1 MSVVGLKNAVVATYN
16 MANKNNSNID
26 DDEEIT
32 QNLLNNQK
40 RYKNKSNKSNKSNNN
55 NADNI
60 SNYGSMDE
68 DNGELDH
75 SSFND
80 SNSLENGNGSDNNH
94 DIVGIDR
101 LIDDRNNTDSYKDT
115 QNNNSGIVTDFEEDS
130 ESSILPFKFLNNV
143 DPRVMS
149 DLIIGLSDGLTVPFA
164 LTAGLSSLGDT
175 RLVITGGL
183 AELVSGAISMGLGGF
198 LAARS
203 EVDYYKSQVKRERQ
217 EFFNNPNDLETEIE
231 DIMID
236 MGASIETIQSFTRD
250 LERNPKQMIEFI
262 IRFGRG
268 LEEPP
273 EGRQLTSALT
283 IGLGYFFGGFIPL
296 IPYFF
301 AVTVGTGLIISVIVM
316 IITLF
321 LFGYFKII
329 VTMGNDCSLLMRIS
343 EGLQMVL
350 VGSAAAGCAW
360 GLVYLIDN
368 HH

>member
-16 MANKNNSNID
+16 LATKNNSNID

-32 QNLLNNQK
+32 QNLLNQK
-40 RYKNKSNKSNKSNNN
+40 RYKNKSNNNN
-55 NADNI
+55 NNNNDHHGDNL

-68 DNGELDH
+68 DNGEADH
-75 SSFND
+75 SSFNEA
-80 SNSLENGNGSDNNH
+80 NSLENGGAQ
-94 DIVGIDR
+94 DIDGIDR
-101 LIDDRNNTDSYKDT
+101 LIDERNNTDSYKDT

-130 ESSILPFKFLNNV
+130 ESSSILPFKFLNNV

-250 LERNPKQMIEFI
+250 LERNPKQMIDFI

-360 GLVYLIDN
+360 GLVYLIDS